1 MNTIVGSGAEKE
13 KEKPRTRC
21 GYIPSECLRLFER
34 SLAESG
40 AVASGRAIH
49 FAADIICSGG
59 IDVFITAVWKY
70 AICHVGIGSPRI
82 FVYLKKRIAEL
93 VDFMKRV
100 PDEEGFRSEEFQ
112 VRVGEMIL
120 VLREAP
126 SRSIIPWPK
135 VGAETHSDT
144 WLKAAVG
151 ATETAVLRRVW
162 KSDGDLPMLRLAGA
176 ELCKAIGDGSTA
188 KALFWVKWL
197 FEEEAK
203 IRKDVKGG
211 VLTTVARG
219 SGATKV
225 KSGVG
230 FFILALYAEMY
241 KEMAAKE
248 TVRMH
253 EEFQCLL
260 DLWRS
265 GDTHVNGLTR
275 KQILVVLTQILCD
288 VPRWKVPAAPA
299 LISDPLTISR
309 AVGQVPKFYKEVLA
323 FDPIRIAGIA
333 KLFKSGKDIRTEKE
347 KKGDSSMSQLEAF
360 DRAMDDYFSKM

>member
-1 MNTIVGSGAEKE
+1 MNTIVGSGSEKEKE

-21 GYIPSECLRLFER
+21 GYIPSECLRSFER

-49 FAADIICSGG
+49 FAADMICSGG
-59 IDVFITAVWKY
+59 IEVFITAIWKY
-70 AICHVGIGSPRI
+70 AICHIGIGSPRI
-82 FVYLKKRIAEL
+82 FVYLKRRIAEL
-93 VDFMKRV
+93 TDFMRRV
-100 PDEEGFRSEEFQ
+100 PDEEGYKTEEFQ
-112 VRVGEMIL
+112 VRVGEIIL

-126 SRSIIPWPK
+126 SRSLVAWPK
-135 VGAETHSDT
+135 VGIETHSDT
-144 WLKAAVG
+144 WLKAAAG

-162 KSDGDLPMLRLAGA
+162 KGDGDLPMLRLAGA
-176 ELCKAIGDGSTA
+176 ELCKGIGDGSTA

-197 FEEEAK
+197 FEEEARIK
-203 IRKDVKGG
+203 KDVKGG
-211 VLTTVARG
+211 VLTTVSRG
-219 SGATKV
+219 GGKA

-265 GDTHVNGLTR
+265 GDTHVNGITR

-299 LISDPLTISR
+299 LISDPTTISR
-309 AVGQVPKFYKEVLA
+309 AVGQVPKFFKEVVSY
-323 FDPIRIAGIA
+323 DPIRVVGMA
-333 KLFKSGKDIRTEKE
+333 KMFKGGKDIRTEKE
-347 KKGDSSMSQLEAF
+347 KKGEASVSQLEAF
-360 DRAMDDYFSKM
+360 DKAMDEYFARM